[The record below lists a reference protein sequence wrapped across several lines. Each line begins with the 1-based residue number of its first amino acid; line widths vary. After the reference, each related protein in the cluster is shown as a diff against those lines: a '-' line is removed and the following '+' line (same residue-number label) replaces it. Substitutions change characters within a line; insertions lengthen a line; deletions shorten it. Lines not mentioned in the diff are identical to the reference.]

1 MRGGQ
6 QKKKTRIHWIRKKQS
21 PLHAGHGGLFAFFLQ
36 RNVLIMSLLPIGSVY
51 TGNTMRSDWSNFP
64 DRNYSNYS
72 WPLAT
77 AWGVRRRRR
86 TTRFFWT
93 FGCLSI
99 GGMQFF
105 FLALVMSLV
114 PTTKD
119 PKKLPEK
126 IAKKRA
132 PASCATIRL
141 LTFHYR
147 QIFTRLLAQVGFARA
162 PSQKKKTAQKRTP
175 AS

>member
-1 MRGGQ
+1 M
-6 QKKKTRIHWIRKKQS
+6 IEVI
-21 PLHAGHGGLFAFFLQ
+21 
-36 RNVLIMSLLPIGSVY
+36 SLTEITSITSGP
-51 TGNTMRSDWSNFP
+51 
-64 DRNYSNYS
+64 
-72 WPLAT
+72 WPLLGAT
-77 AWGVRRRRR
+77 LTSSDDALLLDLWLFVD
-86 TTRFFWT
+86 WWDA
-93 FGCLSI
+93 I
-99 GGMQFF
+99 F

-147 QIFTRLLAQVGFARA
+147 KIFTRLLAQVGFGRA
-162 PSQKKKTAQKRTP
+162 PTKIVTEATPGPKANIRCLTFHYRQIFKRP
-175 AS
+175 CGPIGA